1 MTLIQPASSSP
12 RTTHPLPSATPAH
25 LLHTVRAALDA
36 LKALD
41 VICLDVREKTS
52 VTDTFVIASGTSTR
66 HVKAIADALVQSAK
80 RIGVPPLGCEGER
93 EGEWILVDL
102 GDVVAHI
109 MLPQIRAFYAL
120 ERLWTVGGEPQQ
132 PAHEA

>member
-1 MTLIQPASSSP
+1 MTLIQPASSYP
-12 RTTHPLPSATPAH
+12 RTTHTLPSAPPAH
-25 LLHTVRAALDA
+25 LLATVREALDS

-41 VICLDVREKTS
+41 VVCLDVQEKTS
-52 VTDTFVIASGTSTR
+52 VADTFVIASGTSTR
-66 HVKAIADALVQSAK
+66 HVKAIADEVVRSAK
-80 RIGVPPLGCEGER
+80 RVGVLPLGCEGER